1 MNSNNYNQQQE
12 VIGLIPA
19 GGQATRISPL
29 PSSKE
34 LYPIGFRQH
43 EDGSLRPKVVSHY
56 LLEKMRRAGI
66 EKAYFLLR
74 PGKWDIPAYFGDG
87 TMLDMHLGYL
97 VVGLPY
103 GVPYTLDQA
112 YPFVK
117 NAIVAIGFPDILFS
131 PDHTFK
137 RLLTRLENGR
147 ADVVI
152 NLLPF
157 EHPHKGGMV
166 DFDSKGRVRLIVEK
180 PQQSDLRYSWCAAVW
195 TPVFT
200 QFMHEYLVAI
210 EVERKAYHST
220 NQSLPRREIPIGD
233 LIQAAIDNGLQ
244 VEAELFED
252 EPYLDIGTPADLL
265 RAVRRFA
272 DRDLELPFDPN
283 NIH

>member
-1 MNSNNYNQQQE
+1 MASNNHDQQQE
-12 VIGLIPA
+12 VIALIPA

-34 LYPIGFRQH
+34 LYPIGFRYH

-56 LLEKMRRAGI
+56 LLEKMRLAGI
-66 EKAYFLLR
+66 RKAYFLLR

-87 TMLDMHLGYL
+87 TFLDMHLGYL
-97 VVGLPY
+97 VVRLPF

-131 PDHTFK
+131 PDDTFK
-137 RLLTRLENGR
+137 RLLARLAAER

-166 DFDSKGRVRLIVEK
+166 DFDQKGRVRLIVEK
-180 PQQSDLRYSWCAAVW
+180 PEQSDLRYSWCAAVW
-195 TPVFT
+195 TPTFT
-200 QFMHEYLVAI
+200 EFMHQYLAAI
-210 EVERKAYHST
+210 EALRSPH
-220 NQSLPRREIPIGD
+220 RREIPIGD
-233 LIQAAIDNGLQ
+233 MIGAAIDNGLL
-244 VEAELFED
+244 VSAELFND
-252 EPYLDIGTPADLL
+252 EPYLDIGTPADLVK
-265 RAVRRFA
+265 AVRRFT
-272 DRDLELPFDPN
+272 P
-283 NIH
+283 